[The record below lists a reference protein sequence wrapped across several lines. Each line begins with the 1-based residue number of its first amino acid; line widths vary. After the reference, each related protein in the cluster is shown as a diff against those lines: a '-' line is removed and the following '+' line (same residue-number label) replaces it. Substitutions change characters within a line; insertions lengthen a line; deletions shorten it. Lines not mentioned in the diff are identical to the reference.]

1 MAFVVGF
8 PNLVIGSDQ
17 LANQIVRFSEK
28 TENVIVG
35 TLLGGDS
42 MERGRKIL
50 RERGIPSF
58 EELDFTFR
66 VMGRILW
73 QRFR

>member
-50 RERGIPSF
+50 RESGIPSF

>member
-1 MAFVVGF
+1 M
-8 PNLVIGSDQ
+8 LTSEQI
-17 LANQIVRFSEK
+17 ANEIVRFSEQTDK
-28 TENVIVG
+28 MIVG

-42 MERGRKIL
+42 MQRGRKIL
-50 RERGIPSF
+50 RENQIPSF
-58 EELDFTFR
+58 DELDFTFR

>member
-1 MAFVVGF
+1 MVSF
-8 PNLVIGSDQ
+8 PNLVLGSEQ
-17 LANQIVRFSEK
+17 IANEIVRFSEQTGK
-28 TENVIVG
+28 MIVG

-42 MERGRKIL
+42 MQRGRDIL
-50 RERGIPSF
+50 REHRIPSF

-66 VMGRILW
+66 VMGRVLW

>member
-1 MAFVVGF
+1 M
-8 PNLVIGSDQ
+8 
-17 LANQIVRFSEK
+17 NQAVCFAEK
-28 TENVIVG
+28 TENVIIGRCSAEVPWN
-35 TLLGGDS
+35 
-42 MERGRKIL
+42 GRKIL
-50 RERGIPSF
+50 KENEIPSF

>member
-1 MAFVVGF
+1 
-8 PNLVIGSDQ
+8 
-17 LANQIVRFSEK
+17 
-28 TENVIVG
+28 
-35 TLLGGDS
+35 

-50 RERGIPSF
+50 RESGIPSF

>member
-1 MAFVVGF
+1 M
-8 PNLVIGSDQ
+8 
-17 LANQIVRFSEK
+17 
-28 TENVIVG
+28 IVG

-42 MERGRKIL
+42 MQRGRDIL
-50 RERGIPSF
+50 REHRIPSF

-66 VMGRILW
+66 VMGRVLW